1 MRKKN
6 ILNQPSTVQITL
18 DRFALNLK
26 FVILIATTMNFT
38 HLHVHSHY
46 SLLDGLA
53 KIDELVAKTKELGM
67 QALALTDHGNLHG
80 AVEFFKKAK
89 AAGIKPIIGSEVYLA
104 TESMHLRRPNIDDK
118 QYHLVLLVKNKT
130 GYENLVKLVTYAHL
144 DGFYYKPRIDHKLL
158 KIHNEGLIALSG
170 CLKGDIPK
178 AITNGNL
185 KKAEELAL
193 FYKNLFGRDFFLEVQ
208 DHPGL
213 KEQALTNKKLIELG
227 LKLKIP
233 IVATNDVHY
242 LNPEDRIPQDVLLC
256 IGTNKKVEEKDRLSM
271 LGDDFSLRSQE
282 QMIKSFRDIP
292 EAIENTQKIAQSC
305 NFEFE
310 LGKNKLPYF
319 EVPAGYNPNSFLKKI
334 CLEGLKKRYGKNPS
348 DEVLKRM
355 KYELTIIKKTGF
367 ASYFLIVQDFVN
379 WAKSKKITVGPGR
392 GSAAGSIVSYLLNI
406 TNVDPLK
413 YNLLF
418 ERFLNPERISMPDID
433 LDFADIRR
441 DEVINYVSSKYGK
454 DHVAQIITFGTMAA
468 RQAIRDAGRALG
480 YPYNLCDQIAKMIPM
495 GFTLD
500 QALSNIR
507 ELGQTYKG
515 DEEAKKL
522 IEQAKRLE
530 GVARHAST
538 HAAGIVISRE
548 SLNSLVPRQHPTQDD
563 EAIVTQY
570 EMYSIE
576 DLGLLKIDL
585 LGLKTLTVL
594 ENTIKIIKHTEGQD
608 LDIQNIP
615 LDDSETFELFQK
627 GQTTGVFQFGEE
639 GVRGNLKK
647 LKPTVLDD
655 LIAMTA
661 LYRPGPIAWIPDF
674 IARKHGLKN
683 IEYIHPKL
691 KPILEKTYG
700 VAVYQEQVL
709 EIAKEIA
716 GFSLGEADVLRKAVG
731 KKIRGLLQKQKE
743 KFIKGAQDRGI
754 SRSIAQNIFSFIEPF
769 AGYGFNRAH
778 ATCYALLGYQT
789 AYLKTHNPACFMAA
803 LMTSEK
809 GNTDKIATEVSEAKR
824 MGIEVF
830 PPDINESFENF
841 TVVGPTS
848 IRFGLAAIK
857 NVGHNIVKAII
868 KERKASGEFQSIDDL
883 IERVTSADLNKKSL
897 ESLIKCGALDR
908 FEERGKL
915 LASMDPILEYNR
927 EIQKER
933 NNDQPSLFGSIARE
947 SAPRLRLKEVKAA
960 PKNERLSWE
969 RELLGLYVS
978 EHPLSEFSDFLAKHT
993 VSCDKLNSQ
1002 LVGRRIKIGGIIN
1015 KIKKIITRNQKP
1027 MLFVELND
1035 LSSKIE
1041 VLVFPSVLERNP
1053 TVWQEDKIIL
1063 VSGKLSDRDG
1073 SFKMLCDEAKE
1084 ITK

>member
-1 MRKKN
+1 
-6 ILNQPSTVQITL
+6 
-18 DRFALNLK
+18 
-26 FVILIATTMNFT
+26 MNFT

-53 KIDELVAKTKELGM
+53 KIDELIAKTKELGM

-80 AVEFFKKAK
+80 AVEFFKKAR
-89 AAGIKPIIGSEVYLA
+89 AQGIKPIIGTEVYLA

-130 GYENLVKLVTYAHL
+130 GYENLVKLVTCAHL

-158 KIHNEGLIALSG
+158 EKHAEGLIGLSG
-170 CLKGDIPK
+170 CIKGDVPQ
-178 AITNGNL
+178 AIINGDL
-185 KKAEELAL
+185 KKAERLAL
-193 FYKNLFGRDFFLEVQ
+193 FYLQVFGKGNFYLEIQ
-208 DHPGL
+208 DHP
-213 KEQALTNKKLIELG
+213 KVEHQDFVNKKLIELG
-227 LKLKIP
+227 KKLNIP
-233 IVATNDVHY
+233 MVATNDTHY
-242 LNPEDRIPQDVLLC
+242 LNPEDKTPQNVLLC
-256 IGTNKKVEEKDRLSM
+256 IGTNKKVAEIDRLSM

-292 EAIENTQKIAQSC
+292 EAIENTQKIVQSC
-305 NFEFE
+305 DFEFE

-319 EVPAGYNPNSFLKKI
+319 EVPAGYNPNSFLKKL

-348 DEVLKRM
+348 DEILKRM

-441 DEVINYVSSKYGK
+441 DEVIDYVSSKYGK

-495 GFTLD
+495 GFTLEK
-500 QALSNIR
+500 ALSNIR
-507 ELGQTYKG
+507 ELDQAYAQ

-594 ENTIKIIKHTEGQD
+594 ENTIKIIKHTEEKEI
-608 LDIQNIP
+608 DIQNIP

-647 LKPTVLDD
+647 LKPTRLDD

-674 IARKHGLKN
+674 IARKHGLKT
-683 IEYIHPKL
+683 IEYIHPRL

-778 ATCYALLGYQT
+778 ATCYALLGYQS
-789 AYLKTHNPACFMAA
+789 AYLKTHFPACFMAA
-803 LMTSEK
+803 LMTSDQ
-809 GNTDKIATEVSEAKR
+809 GNADKIATEVGEAKR
-824 MGIEVF
+824 VGIEVL

-848 IRFGLAAIK
+848 LRFGLAAIK
-857 NVGHNIVKAII
+857 NVGHNVVKAII
-868 KERKASGEFQSIDDL
+868 RERGKKGDFRSIDDL
-883 IERVTSADLNKKSL
+883 IERVESRDLNKKSL

-927 EIQKER
+927 EIQKEK
-933 NNDQPSLFGSIARE
+933 NDGQASLFVGAPKE
-947 SAPRLRLKEVKAA
+947 NAPRLRLKEAA
-960 PKNERLSWE
+960 PATKKERLSWE
-969 RELLGLYVS
+969 KELLGLYVS
-978 EHPLSEFSDFLAKHT
+978 EHPLSEFSDFLSKHT
-993 VSCDKLNSQ
+993 VSCDKLNPR
-1002 LVGRRIKIGGIIN
+1002 LVGGRIKIGGIIN

-1041 VLVFPSVLERNP
+1041 VLVFPSVLEKNP
-1053 TVWQEDKIIL
+1053 TVWQEDKIVL

-1073 SFKMLCDEAKE
+1073 SFKMLCDEARE
-1084 ITK
+1084 ITSELT